1 MQDLYSLSYHAFM
14 LFLNKMNERYDEN
27 KKILKQI
34 IIDVLT
40 NKNSIFNKDLEEFL
54 DKNINI
60 EACKRVIMY
69 FLISKSYIM
78 NYYDYIHEINISYC
92 YPFLEELE
100 DLNKDGILDLFY
112 KPDETTN
119 EIIDDFFAYITR
131 PYIFMSKSKELIIN
145 DGKLSTLLKIN
156 PFEALDIWDYILDE
170 DLTEPEKFIQIFFDI
185 YDKSIAEA
193 VDDPNGEK
201 ENYEG
206 IEAFEHAMLI
216 KNINE
221 YFENDINKVT
231 IFLSYIISN
240 VYECL
245 IVEKDSSGIN
255 NDLIVYLEE
264 ADIYELRDE
273 FINNNEFAFRI
284 MDIFEERNSTLLED
298 ELLNKR
304 EQFKRCG
311 DVLLLKRLNPYYDAE
326 EIVYQK
332 MKETSEFN

>member
-27 KKILKQI
+27 KKVLKQI

-40 NKNSIFNKDLEEFL
+40 NKNSIFNKDFEEFL
-54 DKNINI
+54 DESINI
-60 EACKRVIMY
+60 EDCKRVIMY
-69 FLISKSYIM
+69 FLVSKSYIM

-100 DLNKDGILDLFY
+100 GLNKEDVIDLFY

-131 PYIFMSKSKELIIN
+131 PYIFMSKAKELIIN
-145 DGKLSTLLKIN
+145 DGKLPSLLKIN
-156 PFEALDIWDYILDE
+156 PFEALDIWDYISDE

>member
-27 KKILKQI
+27 KKVLKQI

-40 NKNSIFNKDLEEFL
+40 NKNSIFNKDFEEFL
-54 DKNINI
+54 DESINI
-60 EACKRVIMY
+60 EDCKRVIMY
-69 FLISKSYIM
+69 FLVSKSYIM

-100 DLNKDGILDLFY
+100 GLNKEDVIDLFY
-112 KPDETTN
+112 KPEETTY

-131 PYIFMSKSKELIIN
+131 PYIFMSKAKELIIN
-145 DGKLSTLLKIN
+145 DGKLPSLLKIN
-156 PFEALDIWDYILDE
+156 PFEALDIWDYISDE

-201 ENYEG
+201 ENYDCLE
-206 IEAFEHAMLI
+206 IFEHAMLI

-245 IVEKDSSGIN
+245 IVERDSSDIN
-255 NDLIVYLEE
+255 NDLIAYLEE

-273 FINNNEFAFRI
+273 FINNSEFAFRI

>member
-27 KKILKQI
+27 KKVLKQI

-54 DKNINI
+54 DESINI
-60 EACKRVIMY
+60 EDCKRVIMY
-69 FLISKSYIM
+69 FLVSKSYIM

-131 PYIFMSKSKELIIN
+131 QYIFMSKSKDLIIN

-206 IEAFEHAMLI
+206 IEAFEHAVLI

-255 NDLIVYLEE
+255 NDLIAYLEE

>member
-27 KKILKQI
+27 KKVLKQI

-54 DKNINI
+54 DESINI
-60 EACKRVIMY
+60 EDCKRVIMY
-69 FLISKSYIM
+69 FLVSKSYIM

-131 PYIFMSKSKELIIN
+131 QYIFMSKSKELIIN

-206 IEAFEHAMLI
+206 IEAFEHAVLI

-255 NDLIVYLEE
+255 NDLIAYLEE

>member
-27 KKILKQI
+27 KKVLKQI

-40 NKNSIFNKDLEEFL
+40 NKNSIFNKDFEEFL
-54 DKNINI
+54 DESINI
-60 EACKRVIMY
+60 EDCKRVIMY
-69 FLISKSYIM
+69 FLVSKSYIM

-92 YPFLEELE
+92 FPFLEELE
-100 DLNKDGILDLFY
+100 GLNKEDVIDLFY
-112 KPDETTN
+112 KPEETTY
-119 EIIDDFFAYITR
+119 EIIDDFFAYVTR
-131 PYIFMSKSKELIIN
+131 PYIFMSKAKELIIN
-145 DGKLSTLLKIN
+145 DGKLPSLLKIN
-156 PFEALDIWDYILDE
+156 PFEALDIWDYISDE

-201 ENYEG
+201 ENYDCLE
-206 IEAFEHAMLI
+206 IFEHAMLI

-245 IVEKDSSGIN
+245 IVERDSSGIN
-255 NDLIVYLEE
+255 NDLIAYLEE

>member
-27 KKILKQI
+27 KKVLKQI

-54 DKNINI
+54 DESINI
-60 EACKRVIMY
+60 EDCKRVIMY
-69 FLISKSYIM
+69 FLVSKSYIM

-131 PYIFMSKSKELIIN
+131 QYIFMSKSKELILN

-206 IEAFEHAMLI
+206 IEAFEHAVLI

-255 NDLIVYLEE
+255 NDLIAYLEE

>member
-27 KKILKQI
+27 KKVLKQI

-40 NKNSIFNKDLEEFL
+40 NKNSIFNKDFEEFL
-54 DKNINI
+54 DESINI
-60 EACKRVIMY
+60 EDCKRVIMY
-69 FLISKSYIM
+69 FLVSKSYIM

-92 YPFLEELE
+92 FPFLEELE
-100 DLNKDGILDLFY
+100 GLNKEDVIDLFY
-112 KPDETTN
+112 KPEETTY
-119 EIIDDFFAYITR
+119 EIIDDFFAYVTR
-131 PYIFMSKSKELIIN
+131 PYIFMSKAKELIIN
-145 DGKLSTLLKIN
+145 DGKLPSLLKIN
-156 PFEALDIWDYILDE
+156 PFEALDIWDYISDE

-201 ENYEG
+201 ENYDCLE
-206 IEAFEHAMLI
+206 IFEHAMLI

-245 IVEKDSSGIN
+245 IVERDSSGIN
-255 NDLIVYLEE
+255 NDLIAYLEE

-311 DVLLLKRLNPYYDAE
+311 DVLLLKRLNQYYDAE

>member
-27 KKILKQI
+27 KKVLKQI

-40 NKNSIFNKDLEEFL
+40 NKNSIFNKDFEEFL
-54 DKNINI
+54 DESINI
-60 EACKRVIMY
+60 EDCKRVIMY
-69 FLISKSYIM
+69 FLVSKSYIM

-100 DLNKDGILDLFY
+100 GLNKEDVIDLFY

-131 PYIFMSKSKELIIN
+131 PYIFMSKAKELIIN
-145 DGKLSTLLKIN
+145 DGKLPSLLKIN
-156 PFEALDIWDYILDE
+156 PFEALDIWDYISDE

-201 ENYEG
+201 ENYDCLE
-206 IEAFEHAMLI
+206 IFEHAMLI

-245 IVEKDSSGIN
+245 IVERDSSGIN
-255 NDLIVYLEE
+255 NDLIAYLEE

-273 FINNNEFAFRI
+273 FINNSEFAFRI